1 MSFRLGLAVV
11 ICALLGLAL
20 TSSAS
25 AAPAQVTM
33 TRQCDVI
40 ESGTVCVSDH
50 VVSTFQRTP
59 SGTEV
64 IIGNSRF
71 DITFTAAPTSGTC
84 SFAQS
89 GSEHFHAVFRPT
101 GGSSS
106 GDLMRQEFRFQA
118 ACDGGPITV
127 CETVLHF
134 QQVNGVL
141 VFQRSSAECTEEPT
155 T

>member
-25 AAPAQVTM
+25 AAAAQVTM
-33 TRQCDVI
+33 TSQCDVI
-40 ESGTVCVSDH
+40 ESGTVCISDH
-50 VVSTFQRTP
+50 VVTTFQRTA

-64 IIGNSRF
+64 IIINSRS
-71 DITFTAAPTSGTC
+71 DVTFTAAPDSGAC

-89 GSEHFHAVFRPT
+89 GSEHFHAVFPST

-118 ACDGGPITV
+118 ACQGGPITV
-127 CETVLHF
+127 CESVLHF

-141 VFQRSSAECTEEPT
+141 VFQRSIGECTEEPT